1 MYRKLPLS
9 DFFILLLLLS
19 LLIKCDDYEF
29 PESPYPGIRTLPV
42 TDISDSGA
50 TFRAEITHIGK
61 EEIIDHGFIWGEE
74 QPFLLGR
81 QDTLKLGPVP
91 EPGEIEKRIE
101 YGHEY
106 YKKYLV
112 VGYAKTESYFAI
124 ADTVFFIS
132 LGSKP
137 PVIDSFYPKKAM
149 WDDTVTIIG
158 QHFSPFTDHNEVK
171 FGSLK
176 SKVVSCTDTTIVC
189 IVPVDLY
196 STPVPINITVAG
208 QQTRSEEDFEL
219 TTPVIESLTPIEGT
233 WGDKVTIRGENFSI
247 KPQYNLVKFGSY
259 NSEVIKST
267 DSTIICIVPDQ
278 ITDPSVPVY
287 VSIAGIQDQSSENF
301 IMLAPVI
308 ENFSPQTGTFGDS
321 VTITGSKFSKTP
333 SHNFVTFNGLPAVV
347 AEASENIL
355 KVIVPNEIDTKENE
369 IKVRLNFQ
377 STKAGV
383 PFTMLPPSV
392 SHLSSYEGYSGD
404 IIHILGN
411 NFHPYPDRNKV
422 LFEKITFTVISASK
436 QELEIKLPRVSYKYK
451 TGNFGITVAEQ
462 TANSPQDF
470 TFLDEW
476 FDGKPGNFTY
486 QGYTYKTTTISGKEW
501 MAENLR
507 ATHYADGTPIES
519 GIWDYNDDPANSENY
534 GKLYSWYTAMNG
546 APSSNDNPS
555 GVQGVCPEG
564 WHLPSRSEWEEMRDY
579 LMNEYDLINSIDDPK
594 GVGNALK
601 AARQAGHPWGGEHDT
616 NEHPRWDQDNLH
628 FGTDFFGF
636 SKLPGGYRSRIG
648 NYLDLGFTGCWWSAS
663 ERTSSNAWRMH
674 LREDYGSFD
683 YYSSRKN
690 QGYSVRCV
698 RLVE

>member
-1 MYRKLPLS
+1 MYRKSPLS
-9 DFFILLLLLS
+9 VLLILSLLLLL
-19 LLIKCDDYEF
+19 LVKCDDYEF

-42 TDISDSGA
+42 TEISDSGA

-74 QPFLLGR
+74 EPFLLGR

-137 PVIDSFYPKKAM
+137 PVIDSFYPKKGN
-149 WDDTVTIIG
+149 WYDTVTIIG

-176 SKVVSCTDTTIVC
+176 SKVVSCTDTAIVC

-208 QQTRSEEDFEL
+208 QQTRSEENFEL
-219 TTPVIESLTPIEGT
+219 TTPVIESFFPE
-233 WGDKVTIRGENFSI
+233 S
-247 KPQYNLVKFGSY
+247 
-259 NSEVIKST
+259 
-267 DSTIICIVPDQ
+267 
-278 ITDPSVPVY
+278 
-287 VSIAGIQDQSSENF
+287 
-301 IMLAPVI
+301 
-308 ENFSPQTGTFGDS
+308 GTFGDT
-321 VTITGSKFSKTP
+321 VTITGKYFSKTT
-333 SHNFVTFNGLPAVV
+333 SHNFVTFNGLPAVI

-369 IKVRLNFQ
+369 IKIRLNFQ
-377 STKAGV
+377 STAADV
-383 PFTMLPPSV
+383 PFTILPPSIT
-392 SHLSSYEGYSGD
+392 HLSAVSGYSGD
-404 IIHILGN
+404 IIHIFGN

-422 LFEKITFTVISASK
+422 LFEKITITVISASK

-470 TFLDEW
+470 TFLDAW

-486 QGYTYKTTTISGKEW
+486 QGYTYKTTIIAGKEW

-555 GVQGVCPEG
+555 GIQGVCPEG
-564 WHLPSRSEWEEMRDY
+564 WHLPSISEWEEMIDY
-579 LMNEYDLINSIDDPK
+579 LMSEYDLTNSSDDPK
-594 GVGNALK
+594 GLGNALK
-601 AARQAGHPWGGEHDT
+601 AARQVGHPWGGEHDT
-616 NEHPRWDQDNLH
+616 NEHPRWDQDNFH
-628 FGTDFFGF
+628 YGTGDFGF
-636 SKLPGGYRSRIG
+636 SALPGGYRSRFG
-648 NYLDLGFTGCWWSAS
+648 NYLNLGFSGAWWSAT
-663 ERTSSNAWRMH
+663 EATSSWTWRMD
-674 LREDYGSFD
+674 LRVNRGSSNYNYS
-683 YYSSRKN
+683 YYKD
-690 QGYSVRCV
+690 GGFSVRCV
-698 RLVE
+698 RVVE